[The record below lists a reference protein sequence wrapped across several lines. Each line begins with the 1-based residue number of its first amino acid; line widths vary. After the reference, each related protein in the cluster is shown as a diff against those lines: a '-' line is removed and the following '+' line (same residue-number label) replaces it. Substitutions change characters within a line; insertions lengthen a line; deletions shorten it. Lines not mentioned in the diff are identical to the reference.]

1 MLNILTNLKRKW
13 QNLKQRE
20 KILLIIFVA
29 LGLVYASYVF
39 YFKPQYARLTVLRQE
54 LAEARKNYQ
63 AALTEG
69 WNDIPSLQQK
79 IARAQAELMV
89 LGTEV
94 PSYKSTP
101 AVLVDLYQLA
111 VKYNLRLNDEN
122 NRKMVFGK
130 LENHGDYSSYN
141 IDMELNGTSADVYGF
156 LYDVQ
161 QLGRIMAVDRGEIWS
176 EIPGYLRCSLT
187 LKVFVLGD
195 VEHDPP
201 TYPFMDF
208 EEIMMEPY
216 RMFTPSTLAPPTD
229 DSGSDLSASPADD
242 VEPVPDSRPKPNLVI
257 PPQKDLAYLEDETVD
272 PSWEFD
278 IVH

>member
-1 MLNILTNLKRKW
+1 MLNILANLKQKW
-13 QNLKQRE
+13 QSLKQRE

-29 LGLVYASYVF
+29 LGLVYVSYVF

-63 AALTEG
+63 AAIAEG
-69 WNDIPSLQQK
+69 WNDIPGLEQK

-111 VKYNLRLNDEN
+111 VKYDLQLNGEG
-122 NRKMVFGK
+122 NRKIIFGK

-141 IDMELNGTSADVYGF
+141 IEMELTGTSADVYGF
-156 LYDVQ
+156 LYDVPRTD
-161 QLGRIMAVDRGEIWS
+161 RIMAIDQGEIWS
-176 EIPGYLRCSLT
+176 ETPGFLHCSLT

-195 VEHDPP
+195 VEDDPP

-208 EEIMMEPY
+208 EKTMREPY
-216 RMFTPSTLAPPTD
+216 RMFTPSSLASRTD
-229 DSGSDLSASPADD
+229 DSSPALSASPADD
-242 VEPVPDSRPKPNLVI
+242 VEPVPDSHPKSNTII
-257 PPQKDLAYLEDETVD
+257 PPRKDLAYLEDETVD

>member
-1 MLNILTNLKRKW
+1 MLNILTNLKLKW

-20 KILLIIFVA
+20 KILLIIVVA
-29 LGLVYASYVF
+29 LGVVYASCVF
-39 YFKPQYARLTVLRQE
+39 YFKPQYARLIQLRQE
-54 LAEARKNYQ
+54 LAETRKTYQ
-63 AALTEG
+63 VALAEG
-69 WNDIPSLQQK
+69 WNDIPGLQRE
-79 IARAQAELMV
+79 IARVQEELTA

-111 VKYNLRLNDEN
+111 VKYDLQLNGEN
-122 NRKMVFGK
+122 NRKIVFGK

-141 IDMELNGTSADVYGF
+141 IDMELTGMSSDVYGF

-161 QLGRIMAVDRGEIWS
+161 QMGRIMAVDRGEIWS

-195 VEHDPP
+195 VEDDPP
-201 TYPFMDF
+201 TYPFMGF
-208 EEIMMEPY
+208 EQTMMEPY
-216 RMFTPSTLAPPTD
+216 RMFTPSTLAPRTD
-229 DSGSDLSASPADD
+229 DSSPDLSALPAED
-242 VEPVPDSRPKPNLVI
+242 VEPVPESHPKSNTVI
-257 PPQKDLAYLEDETVD
+257 PPRKDLAYLEDETVD